1 MPVPRRHRPSL
12 WLGGAQAALPLACAG
27 VGRRP
32 GPGNSSRLE
41 ELQGEG
47 WIAERPGSGRSVTHP
62 LCQFLR
68 VFPP

>member
-1 MPVPRRHRPSL
+1 MSVPRRYRPSL
-12 WLGGAQAALPLACAG
+12 RLGGAQAALPLACVG

-41 ELQGEG
+41 ELWGWG

-62 LCQFLR
+62 PCQFLR